1 MYEECEHLIGLVEED
16 TAKRLGGLA
25 QSKGWLEVKREE
37 VLDMG
42 FNELLAWS
50 VPETDMLVLI
60 GEEYLVCLNKNNY
73 QSSIC

>member
-1 MYEECEHLIGLVEED
+1 MYEECEHLIDLVEED

-50 VPETDMLVLI
+50 VP
-60 GEEYLVCLNKNNY
+60 
-73 QSSIC
+73 